1 VAESLTAAESL
12 TVRALGNTA
21 QMLPAQIQSGI
32 YRGPIVGETAYH
44 LVQQQS
50 AHSCIAHF
58 KGLLD
63 RQPQVGELV
72 RIQYAQ
78 AKGTVRA
85 CREPAKSQE
94 LGR

>member
-1 VAESLTAAESL
+1 
-12 TVRALGNTA
+12 
-21 QMLPAQIQSGI
+21 MLSAQIQSGI

-50 AHSCIAHF
+50 AHSCIAHC

-85 CREPAKSQE
+85 YREPAKSQE